1 MEFLDRILLII
12 HISAG
17 FTSLAI
23 FWVPVF
29 AKKGGALHNRA
40 GRYYMYA
47 MWVVVVTAALLS
59 IINLAIGDYIT
70 AAFLGFLTL
79 LTGHPLWYA
88 VAILKYKKDIPADL
102 IKVRKIIVGL
112 LVSGA
117 VGLVLWSI
125 LLKLQGPSVLLLIFG
140 ILGLTQLPILIRST
154 SKLQANGNW
163 MAAHINGMITSGI
176 AAYTAFFAFGGST
189 FFEGIFTGPLIAIP
203 WSLPSIIGTV
213 CISWQLRKRGF
224 TAKAV

>member
-1 MEFLDRILLII
+1 MEFLDKLLLII

-17 FTSLAI
+17 FTSLGI

-29 AKKGGALHNRA
+29 TKKGSKLHNRA
-40 GRYYMYA
+40 GRYYTYA
-47 MWVVVVTAALLS
+47 MWVVVSTAAILS
-59 IINLAIGDYIT
+59 IINLIQGDVIT
-70 AAFLGFLTL
+70 AAFLGFLTI

-102 IKVRKIIVGL
+102 IRIRKIIVGL

-117 VGLVLWSI
+117 AGLVLWSI
-125 LLKLQGPSVLLLIFG
+125 LLKLQGPSILLLIFG

-154 SKLQANGNW
+154 TKLQDNGNW
-163 MAAHINGMITSGI
+163 IAAHINGMISSGI

-189 FFEGIFTGPLIAIP
+189 FFEGLFTGPLIAIP
-203 WSLPSIIGTV
+203 WSLPSIIGSI

-224 TAKAV
+224 TGKAI